1 MSRICLC
8 LTGKTLAQ
16 DLETLELYRKYVDLA
31 ELRVDC
37 LDPDERFLI
46 RRFPEMAGVPVI
58 LTVRRTVD
66 GGFFKG
72 GDGSRISLLSRG
84 LAFADVDRRRNFA
97 YVDLEEDLN
106 VPSLEEAARTFGTR
120 IIRSYHNT
128 QGGADENL
136 AAKLRGL
143 RRMGDEIPKAAVMP
157 NSLEDAL
164 RLYKAAAETAGIEK
178 IILGMGR
185 YGVNTRI
192 LAEKMGSYMSYT
204 SAVAG
209 LTDSHADKQ
218 DGNDRGKDTVPLGAP
233 GQLNPRELTEVF
245 RFREITGKTSIFGV
259 VGYPLNATSSP
270 LFFNRVF
277 TEEKTDAVYVPFP
290 ADTLQSFLELAELLN
305 IRGVSVTVPY
315 KEEIIPYL
323 LTRSEEVKSVGACN
337 TIVGTPAGWMG
348 YNTDTR
354 GFSDSL
360 LNFLDKPNLRGKK
373 VTIIGAGG
381 AARAVAAEVFR
392 LKGKALIL
400 NRTPLRARRLALP
413 YHFKWAATDNAA
425 AELVESYSD
434 IIIQTTP
441 VGMEP
446 NVEAD
451 PLEDYKFT
459 GREKVMDI
467 IYKPERTRFLS
478 RAIKA
483 GCAVINGYDMLLRQ
497 AMYQY
502 RFFMGREFPA
512 QLKNRIHI

>member
-16 DLETLELYRKYVDLA
+16 NLEALERYHDYLDLA

-46 RRFPEMAGVPVI
+46 RRFPEMAGIPVI
-58 LTVRRTVD
+58 LTIRRITD

-72 GDGSRISLLSRG
+72 GDGSRISLLSKG

-128 QGGADENL
+128 RGGADGNL
-136 AAKLRGL
+136 SAKLRGL
-143 RRMGDEIPKAAVMP
+143 RRMGDEIPKVAVMP
-157 NSLEDAL
+157 NSLEDTL
-164 RLYKAAAETAGIEK
+164 CLYKAAAETADIEK
-178 IILGMGR
+178 IIVGMGH
-185 YGVNTRI
+185 YGINTRI
-192 LAEKMGSYMSYT
+192 LAEKMGSYLSYT
-204 SAVAG
+204 SAIPESAEEPG
-209 LTDSHADKQ
+209 E
-218 DGNDRGKDTVPLGAP
+218 KDPLPPGAP
-233 GQLNPRELTEVF
+233 GQLNPRELAEMY
-245 RFREITGKTSIFGV
+245 RFRETTGETKIFGV

-270 LFFNRVF
+270 AFFNRVF
-277 TEEKTDAVYVPFP
+277 AEEKTDAVYVPFP
-290 ADTLQSFLELAELLN
+290 ANTLKSFLKLAEHLN
-305 IRGVSVTVPY
+305 IQGASVTVPY

-323 LTRSEEVKSVGACN
+323 LSRSDEVKSVGACN
-337 TIVGTPAGWMG
+337 TIVKTPSGWAG

-354 GFSDSL
+354 GFADSL
-360 LNFLDKPNLRGKK
+360 LNFLNKPNLRGKK
-373 VTIIGAGG
+373 IAVIGAGG

-400 NRTPLRARRLALP
+400 NRTPLRARRLAQP
-413 YHFKWAATDNAA
+413 YRFKWAATDSGA
-425 AELVESYSD
+425 VEMVDAYSD

-446 NVEAD
+446 DTQAD

-459 GREKVMDI
+459 GKEKVIDI
-467 IYKPERTRFLS
+467 IYKPERTRFLT
-478 RAIKA
+478 RAMKA
-483 GCAVINGYDMLLRQ
+483 GCAVMNGYDMLLRQ

-502 RFFMGREFPA
+502 RFFIGREFPA
-512 QLKNRIHI
+512 QLKDRIHIK